1 MAHAMFRSDNM
12 EGTLDGKFLVS
23 LYISTEA
30 GLDNGNVVKVGG
42 LKTGEREV
50 RSYTTPAATD
60 SLADIAI
67 LGSEEVLKDKK
78 YNSVGEFYNKYGTI
92 ARGYKPVQGDF
103 FAVTPNALNAAP
115 GYTFTVGTTIVE
127 LMAGTKLNAADTV
140 TSGSTQVGV
149 LEAIE
154 TEGAVTWLVFRVV

>member
-60 SLADIAI
+60 SLADIAR

-92 ARGYKPVQGDF
+92 ARGYKLVQGDF
-103 FAVTPNALNAAP
+103 FAVTPAALNVAS

-149 LEAIE
+149 LEAID
-154 TEGAVTWLVFRVV
+154 F